1 VSTVLIVED
10 DPGVRRVLQHT
21 LEYGGH
27 SVHAVDNGRD
37 ALRAVRDREPDLV
50 VTDIVMPDS
59 DGLEVIRILTSDH
72 PRIRIIAISGGG
84 MIHRTTYLELAHLLG
99 AHLTL
104 HKPVL
109 PSDLI
114 FAVSELLDDP
124 RPERGADVVPAG
136 DPQ

>member
-1 VSTVLIVED
+1 VSTILVIED

-21 LEYGGH
+21 LEYAGH
-27 SVHAVDNGRD
+27 TVKAVDNGRD
-37 ALRAVRDREPDLV
+37 ALRAVNESEPDLV

-72 PRIRIIAISGGG
+72 PAVRIIAISGGG

-104 HKPVL
+104 QKPVL

-114 FAVSELLDDP
+114 FAVTELLDDP
-124 RPERGADVVPAG
+124 QAELDASAIPAG
-136 DPQ
+136 EPQ